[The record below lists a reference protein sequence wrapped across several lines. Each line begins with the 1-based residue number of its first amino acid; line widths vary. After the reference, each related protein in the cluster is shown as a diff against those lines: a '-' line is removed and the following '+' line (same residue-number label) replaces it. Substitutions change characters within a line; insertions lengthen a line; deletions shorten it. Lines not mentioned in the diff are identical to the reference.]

1 MGTTYR
7 LLTVEA
13 AHRTGFG
20 LQLEP
25 KVKLR
30 HIGEAQPHEPVPHDG
45 DEVELRLPHGEIRN
59 AYIAAIGIEMWRA
72 GNSYVTASD
81 PKDPALT
88 VTLAG
93 DLTPDDVPAGTE
105 VWRRTRAN

>member
-1 MGTTYR
+1 MTYR
-7 LLTVEA
+7 LLTVGV

-30 HIGEAQPHEPVPHDG
+30 HLGEPQEPMPCEG
-45 DEVELRLPHGEIRN
+45 DQVELRLPGGEVRK
-59 AYIAAIGIEMWRA
+59 AYIAAFAIEAWKV
-72 GNSYVTASD
+72 GNSYVTASG
-81 PKDPALT
+81 PKDPSLT
-88 VTLAG
+88 LILAG

-105 VWRRTRAN
+105 VWRLGGHS